1 MRTKT
6 EQNGV
11 ADKHVKEIKRK
22 TRRHI
27 SVEEKTRIVL
37 GRLRGEGIEGEAR
50 VISSIARQAIAT
62 KSAKKG
68 AWRRCSGPLTKAGY
82 TSAIFISEPTKT
94 KPLQSGGIYIHP
106 HLTAPPIDWSG
117 KWESTFWLF
126 CATFSVGC

>member
-27 SVEEKTRIVL
+27 SVEERTRIVL

-62 KSAKKG
+62 QSAKKG
-68 AWRRCSGPLTKAGY
+68 AAALFRAAHKSR
-82 TSAIFISEPTKT
+82 
-94 KPLQSGGIYIHP
+94 IYLSNY
-106 HLTAPPIDWSG
+106 HL
-117 KWESTFWLF
+117 
-126 CATFSVGC
+126 